1 MSKIQQC
8 FSAHRYRLGLLAMT
22 AVLCGALSGCATS
35 GHSQGVNVGTMRGGA
50 PTGEEISRFLDNAT
64 PGSIATFQKSPWG
77 SNVSVIVQERYF
89 SASGMIC
96 THLDVARDGA
106 VSTDTSAMQ
115 TGAARQG
122 GAVPGS
128 TAQYGQRA
136 QVACL
141 VEGKGWYT
149 QRLVTQILAAPDTTM

>member
-8 FSAHRYRLGLLAMT
+8 FSARRYRLGLLAMT
-22 AVLCGALSGCATS
+22 VVLYGALSGCATS
-35 GHSQGVNVGTMRGGA
+35 GGSQGHNVGTMRGGA
-50 PTGEEISRFLDNAT
+50 PTGEEISSFLDKAT

-77 SNVSVIVQERYF
+77 SNVSVIVQKRYF

-96 THLDVARDGA
+96 THLDVAREDDA
-106 VSTDTSAMQ
+106 STGTSATQ
-115 TGAARQG
+115 TGTARQG

-128 TAQYGQRA
+128 AVQYGQRA

-149 QRLVTQILAAPDTTM
+149 QRLVTQLLAAPDTTL